1 MKDRI
6 ITIMC
11 HAKNQFC
18 NMNRFVLILL
28 LSLFNFVG
36 AYAYTNTCQT
46 SGYPIRTVNKTIIS
60 TGGGGSSSAGVG
72 TNMSRQVSSTQ
83 TRVSS
88 NSFASVPSMQVNT
101 IATSSSKYS
110 QSGFIEPGSDSQS
123 DGSRKI
129 RGQQRA
135 LGEGDEG
142 EDDPD
147 KNDPYDNPLGDT
159 VLPLLLLALGYAI
172 YLRRKNRVQT
182 PASEHQQ

>member
-28 LSLFNFVG
+28 LSLFNMVG
-36 AYAYTNTCQT
+36 VYAYTNSRQT
-46 SGYPIRTVNKTIIS
+46 TTYTMRTVNKTIIS
-60 TGGGGSSSAGVG
+60 VGGGGSSSAGVS

-83 TRVSS
+83 MRVSG

-110 QSGFIEPGSDSQS
+110 QSGFVESGSDSQS
-123 DGSRKI
+123 GPRRIS
-129 RGQQRA
+129 GPQRA
-135 LGEGDEG
+135 VD
-142 EDDPD
+142 EDDEEEKEKEPD
-147 KNDPYDNPLGDT
+147 TKDPFTPLGDA
-159 VLPLLLLALGYAI
+159 VLPLLLLAAGYVFFTA
-172 YLRRKNRVQT
+172 RKRKAMKN
-182 PASEHQQ
+182 A

>member
-1 MKDRI
+1 
-6 ITIMC
+6 MC
-11 HAKNQFC
+11 HAKKQFC

-36 AYAYTNTCQT
+36 AYAYTNTRQT
-46 SGYPIRTVNKTIIS
+46 TNYTMKTVNKTFIS
-60 TGGGGSSSAGVG
+60 VGGGSLSSAGVN
-72 TNMSRQVSSTQ
+72 TNMSNLVSSTQ

-88 NSFASVPSMQVNT
+88 NSFTSVPSMHVNT

-110 QSGFIEPGSDSQS
+110 QSGFVEPGSDSQS

-135 LGEGDEG
+135 LGDGDEG

-147 KNDPYDNPLGDT
+147 KNDPYDNPLGDA
-159 VLPLLLLALGYAI
+159 VLPLLLLAAGYAI
-172 YLRRKNRVQT
+172 YLRRKNSVQI
-182 PASEHQQ
+182 PEAGHQQ